1 VEEFMAATT
10 TSTKQNRPTQVIQ
23 NVQKEVKPAQEFF
36 TKFSNDWVLNFSG
49 ALAYSLLM
57 SMFPIAIGL
66 LSILGFFLGSLGAQA
81 QDQLIQTI
89 LHVLPSQNAISASVV
104 QQINTQLAKNAGV
117 LGIIAVILALFNG
130 SRLFIQIEA
139 FFSIIYHVRQRSVIK
154 QNVMAFGMLFLFA
167 ILIPIMT
174 LAAAAPAFILTI
186 LKPTPLG
193 QIPGISIIL
202 SIVFG
207 LIVAFILFWAIYTVV
222 PNQHISP
229 RKSWLGAVVAAIA
242 LQIYLTLFPLYVTYF
257 LNSYAGPI
265 SLLIL
270 LIFFYYFAV
279 ILLLGAE
286 VNAFFSEGVK
296 ATPTNLVTMV
306 HLTTSHLPKDRQ
318 KKQEQ
323 AAKSHKD
330 KPIDDVAEKAGLV
343 DIPEANIHDVHE
355 INARK
360 PAEED
365 GRESSS
371 TVQDEHDNATNEQE
385 HAAKKEQKKPTT
397 SKTAIV
403 AETVAGT
410 GLAFLFEMLRLRR
423 QKPQ

>member
-1 VEEFMAATT
+1 MAATT

-23 NVQKEVKPAQEFF
+23 NVQKEVKPAQAFF

>member
-1 VEEFMAATT
+1 MAATT
-10 TSTKQNRPTQVIQ
+10 TSTKQNRPTKVIQ
-23 NVQKEVKPAQEFF
+23 NVQKEVKPAQAFF
-36 TKFSNDWVLNFSG
+36 TKFNNDWVLNFSG

-104 QQINTQLAKNAGV
+104 QQINTQLAKNAGI

-139 FFSIIYHVRQRSVIK
+139 FFSIIYHVRQRSAIK

-167 ILIPIMT
+167 VLIPIMT

-186 LKPTPLG
+186 LKSTPLVG
-193 QIPGISIIL
+193 QIPGISIL
-202 SIVFG
+202 VSIVFG
-207 LIVAFILFWAIYTVV
+207 LIVAFILFWAIYMVV

-242 LQIYLTLFPLYVTYF
+242 LQIYLTLFPLYVTHF

-270 LIFFYYFAV
+270 LVFFYYFAV
-279 ILLLGAE
+279 ILLIGAE
-286 VNAFFSEGVK
+286 VNAFFSEGIK

-323 AAKSHKD
+323 AAQSHKD
-330 KPIDDVAEKAGLV
+330 KPIDDVAEKAGIV
-343 DIPEANIHDVHE
+343 DIPEADTGDVHE

-360 PAEED
+360 PAEEN
-365 GRESSS
+365 GEVSSS
-371 TVQDEHDNATNEQE
+371 TVQDTHDNATNEQGQ
-385 HAAKKEQKKPTT
+385 AAKKEQKKPTT
-397 SKTAIV
+397 SKTAVV

>member
-1 VEEFMAATT
+1 MAATT
-10 TSTKQNRPTQVIQ
+10 TSTKQNRPTKVIQ
-23 NVQKEVKPAQEFF
+23 NVQKEVKPAQAFF
-36 TKFSNDWVLNFSG
+36 TKFNNDWVLNFSG

-104 QQINTQLAKNAGV
+104 QQINTQLAKNAGI

-139 FFSIIYHVRQRSVIK
+139 FFSIIYHVRQRSAIK

-167 ILIPIMT
+167 VLIPIMT

-193 QIPGISIIL
+193 QIPGISIFL
-202 SIVFG
+202 SIVAG
-207 LIVAFILFWAIYTVV
+207 LIVAFILFMAIYMVV

-242 LQIYLTLFPLYVTYF
+242 LQIYLTFFPLYVTHF
-257 LNSYAGPI
+257 LNSYVGPI

-286 VNAFFSEGVK
+286 VNAFFSEGIK

-323 AAKSHKD
+323 AAQSHKD
-330 KPIDDVAEKAGLV
+330 KPIDDVAEKAGIV
-343 DIPEANIHDVHE
+343 DIPEADTGDVHE

-360 PAEED
+360 PAEEN
-365 GRESSS
+365 GEVSSS
-371 TVQDEHDNATNEQE
+371 TVQDTHDNATNEQGQ
-385 HAAKKEQKKPTT
+385 AAKKEQKKPTT
-397 SKTAIV
+397 SKTAVV